1 MFDLRKFLSEN
12 QLTLKSQTINEV
24 SIQQLQT
31 DFVDTG
37 KISQKDFDEILKA
50 SKNDSAFATWL
61 VAKVAGSKKSPAII
75 KPEDIYKYGEYLDIF
90 KRRKKEYPLSDINQI
105 KTPQQ
110 LQDFIKTSVD
120 FSSQEE
126 QDPSAQKGVS
136 KTEKFQDLKIGD
148 YNGFSVYMIPKGRKD
163 LYPTSCELGS
173 GTEWCTA
180 TGKTSD
186 FFDHYIENGPL
197 FIFIDNSDPKNKY
210 QVSFEK
216 EQFMDKYDNP
226 IYATN
231 Y

>member
-12 QLTLKSQTINEV
+12 QLTSKSQTINEV

-31 DFVDTG
+31 DFVNTG

-75 KPEDIYKYGEYLDIF
+75 KPEDIYKYQEYLDIF

-148 YNGFSVYMIPKGRKD
+148 YSGFSVYMIPKGRKD
-163 LYPTSCELGS
+163 LYPTSCEIGS

-180 TGKTSD
+180 TGKTSN
-186 FFDHYIENGPL
+186 FFNQYIEEGPL

-210 QVSFEK
+210 QVSFEE
-216 EQFMDKYDNP
+216 EQFMDRYDNP
-226 IYATN
+226 IYN
-231 Y
+231 SGY

>member
-12 QLTLKSQTINEV
+12 QLTLKSQIINEV

-37 KISQKDFDEILKA
+37 RVTKETFRDILKA

-61 VAKVAGSKKSPAII
+61 TTRIAGSKSAPAVI
-75 KPEDIYKYGEYLDIF
+75 KPEDLYKYEEYLDIF
-90 KRRKKEYPLSDINQI
+90 KRRKKEYPISDINQI

-110 LQDFIKTSVD
+110 IKVFIEQSVD
-120 FSSQEE
+120 LLSQEE

-136 KTEKFQDLKIGD
+136 KAEKFQDLKIGD
-148 YNGFSVYMIPKGRKD
+148 YSGFSVYMIPKGRKD
-163 LYPTSCELGS
+163 LYPTSCEIGS

-180 TGKTSD
+180 TGNTPSY
-186 FFDHYIENGPL
+186 FNSYIEEGPL

-210 QVSFEK
+210 QVSFEE
-216 EQFMDKYDNP
+216 EQFMDRYDNS
-226 IYATN
+226 IYSSN
-231 Y
+231 

>member
-61 VAKVAGSKKSPAII
+61 TARVAGSKNAPAVI
-75 KPEDIYKYGEYLDIF
+75 KPEDIYKYEDYLNIF
-90 KRRKKEYPLSDINQI
+90 KRRKKEYPISDINQI

-110 LQDFIKTSVD
+110 IKAFIEKSVNLLD
-120 FSSQEE
+120 QEE

-148 YNGFSVYMIPKGRKD
+148 YNGFSVYMIPQGRKD

-180 TGKTSD
+180 TGNTPN
-186 FFDHYIENGPL
+186 FFNNYIEEGPL

-210 QVSFEK
+210 QVSFEE
-216 EQFMDKYDNP
+216 EQFMDRYDNP
-226 IYATN
+226 IYN
-231 Y
+231 QY